1 MNLRGLF
8 DYLPNVLERQEKLFV
23 VACARVLRA
32 PCFTNSHLDAS
43 QRYEEAKSVLLENFG
58 QPHMIVEAHMT
69 KLREIQI
76 KKSDATALM
85 EFVRQLEDSE
95 RALRRMGPSYS
106 NRLDNEDV
114 VVMLMKL
121 TSLRS
126 RP

>member
-1 MNLRGLF
+1 
-8 DYLPNVLERQEKLFV
+8 
-23 VACARVLRA
+23 
-32 PCFTNSHLDAS
+32 
-43 QRYEEAKSVLLENFG
+43 
-58 QPHMIVEAHMT
+58 MIVEAHMT
-69 KLREIQI
+69 KLRGLQI

-85 EFVRQLEDSE
+85 EFVRELEDSE

-114 VVMLMKL
+114 IVMLMKL